1 VWCCLCD
8 PTFSRFSR
16 TPICDRQS
24 ILYRFPDVNSYL
36 SKVASA
42 DPPHLHLAPS
52 MGWPRS
58 NFAEIFGLRK
68 LLSLS
73 YRVVC
78 LCDPTFSRFSRTPTC
93 DRRTDGWTDRQTQGH
108 GQYRRCIAL
117 HGKNWLPW
125 QRPWSDRNRISQ
137 QPSTPVRLPILN
149 LVTIGHILSE
159 ITGLQPI
166 VRSSAI
172 AKGPRNALCQLKTCK
187 MSHKDKCSSNCILHM
202 ISPATREWPSRSLEM
217 TRIDGPYD
225 TSY

>member
-1 VWCCLCD
+1 MLTHPTCIWHPAWGDPGRILRRSLASENYCPWAIVWFVCV
-8 PTFSRFSR
+8 
-16 TPICDRQS
+16 I
-24 ILYRFPDVNSYL
+24 
-36 SKVASA
+36 
-42 DPPHLHLAPS
+42 LHLAVLVEHRLVTD
-52 MGWPRS
+52 G
-58 NFAEIFGLRK
+58 
-68 LLSLS
+68 
-73 YRVVC
+73 
-78 LCDPTFSRFSRTPTC
+78 
-93 DRRTDGWTDRQTQGH
+93 RTDGRTDRQTQGH
-108 GQYRRCIAL
+108 GQYRGCTAL

-137 QPSTPVRLPILN
+137 QPSTPVRLPIWN

-187 MSHKDKCSSNCILHM
+187 MSHKYKCSSNCILHM

-217 TRIDGPYD
+217 TRIEGPYD